1 MIKAQIIIYILS
13 FLFTCLFS
21 FGQKMEGNNERN
33 LKFKP
38 NDRVLTDSLEKEIII
53 VDTVSTRTFSHIS
66 TKELL
71 LHFRLFR
78 CKNEMDSLLHN
89 FNLCNDSVSQPI
101 DEEDEYIIKKW
112 HKRREQIVQKY
123 GVNFIDS
130 LIDIAQEKYVLNNID
145 KVFDFDECDTI
156 SRYSGDKN
164 YREFFHNPDK
174 DFFVKVK
181 YPKDFKYRKE
191 NEFYSWVEADFI
203 LHKNGKVSD
212 IRTDVTFHN
221 EQNNKYSTYFRQ
233 KLIKFIKKSKWIPAK
248 SAGIT
253 VTSKV
258 KLVIHFI

>member
-1 MIKAQIIIYILS
+1 MIKAQRIIYIFI

-21 FGQKMEGNNERN
+21 FGQRIEVNNESN

-38 NDRVLTDSLEKEIII
+38 NDRALTDSLEKEIIL

-66 TKELL
+66 NKELL

-130 LIDIAQEKYVLNNID
+130 LIDIAQEKYVLNNIN
-145 KVFDFDECDTI
+145 KVFEYGDCDTI
-156 SRYSGDKN
+156 SRYARAR
-164 YREFFHNPDK
+164 YYVEFSKSYLLDFWK
-174 DFFVKVK
+174 DVK
-181 YPKDFKYRKE
+181 YPKNFKYR
-191 NEFYSWVEADFI
+191 NEKDLYSYMKAEFI
-203 LHKNGKVSD
+203 LHKNGKISD
-212 IRTDVTFHN
+212 LNISFSFQNEHN
-221 EQNNKYSTYFRQ
+221 KKYSTYFRR
-233 KLIKFIKKSKWIPAK
+233 KIIRFIKRSKWIPAK

-258 KLVIHFI
+258 PLVIHFK